1 MGKIRWLHISDL
13 HYDREMMGDWPVGQN
28 GFPVKNIDFIVFT
41 GDLHTYGRDY
51 NEGKRFLTELAE
63 HYDLNPNEDIFIVPG
78 NHDVDPYR
86 SLTEEIDA
94 AKSEKKRRDAER
106 KAKKVAKAAS
116 KSFDDFAIERLKNLR
131 TASSD
136 VLNADGS
143 HLSHRFSEYCEA
155 AELICGPASFSRG
168 RDPFAYAGT
177 FCRKWKNKI
186 NLIHV
191 NSALLSCSNTYLAQ
205 ILDICALNELGHDDA
220 FNRTLPTIILAHHN
234 YAELAAIQR
243 EALKPILADLNVRA
257 YLNGDCHR
265 RGEDNILLDG
275 GRAIPC
281 FTAPSIYKAQDDATA
296 SIGFY
301 LYEMDTDSP
310 QWRVNVTSY
319 RWIEWRWEIAPC
331 RAIPAFNMRDIST
344 GLHERYAQDVK
355 KLSLEILPGIT
366 YQSPD
371 GTVTNEYK
379 NRGNTAPSPM
389 LQLFEEHRDVRHFQ
403 LVGKG
408 GSSCGGVGKTS
419 TLLNLAFSLT
429 SSSNAPDIA
438 PLYIQLRRIYG
449 INSKSRNNE
458 NRILHY
464 ICEEYKITETDR
476 STSFIF
482 LLDGFN
488 EIPTTTMQIRC
499 LRDILDISDKK
510 YPEAAIILSNR
521 DPLDTYM
528 DLLEYENGFDANQLD
543 RLKFYFHNCYIKEL
557 SQEQIDDYF
566 EPDQRCL
573 IPAARNILDT
583 PFYLVLYRQ
592 AMQPS
597 GKDAERWITAA
608 FRDHLDNGTP
618 EKTTLMVQM
627 LLREID
633 NLRGDITSAERELR
647 CFILTKVLPYLG
659 YQMALSSHLDP
670 ALTPIKSP
678 NFFRRDAYARTYD
691 CLSAYLPTI
700 DIWNEYKSQNPETLE
715 KPWNTLRQLYQ
726 NSNPDISDLTAAIP
740 YTVFPSGL
748 LCHHGRNI
756 SFCHDNYRDFFAAF
770 HIANVVYGLYS
781 GIDLAALSSDAQEV
795 FLLQLET
802 LDNSL
807 LLDAI
812 SILRQYFGISIYD
825 ISAQDTTDL
834 SDTCSQ
840 IALPAILIRLLDAV
854 IRRGEL
860 SKNEHSQLCQLRST
874 LCERFVLSFKALD
887 ESDPLQTKY
896 CLFFSLALSML
907 ARDYRTGIAG
917 RRDLI
922 RCAGYAQQCIEGEKK
937 LNIPKA
943 DGYLQLALC
952 LNARMEDML
961 NATDTKMEGVLPFS
975 PQLADEVREAVR
987 DYHEGLTRKRDE
999 AIRAFRRNLFPRWR
1013 PSLGNVLACCDIFQ
1027 IMLEAAYEKYVSA
1040 VNQNNQ
1046 NYREIARLS
1055 YVSKAYL
1062 VLAAIGTSG
1071 GALNLLAQM
1080 LINQANQYE
1089 ADQKIPFFMGHPDI
1103 GIFAQQYAAPY
1114 GWHLNDNY
1122 ALAYRVLQIVCGIQ
1136 RGSQPYSHM
1145 KKAELVLKGYVSKSG
1160 SAQIDTS
1167 LNIAINGGLA
1177 MGHYWKGRLLLEQAK
1192 QDHDRC
1198 NDYENAAIV
1207 SFCATNVTERF
1218 DHLPESA
1225 DENAVPQL
1233 SPPQWLSAIELLRY
1247 PDRVDFRV
1255 DRRMVFQAIHQN
1267 LAQQVDEVQSDS
1279 IQIHNERYRLTK
1291 KDVKSNLERCL
1302 DMVKAQFPDKVPLIQ
1317 EMIRSMR

>member
-1 MGKIRWLHISDL
+1 MSNSKLIELSY
-13 HYDREMMGDWPVGQN
+13 YDPSAQVRLSAYADTLVLDHDQN
-28 GFPVKNIDFIVFT
+28 GSIISAIRFGGYPEMVRAMADAI
-41 GDLHTYGRDY
+41 YG
-51 NEGKRFLTELAE
+51 GAT
-63 HYDLNPNEDIFIVPG
+63 I
-78 NHDVDPYR
+78 
-86 SLTEEIDA
+86 
-94 AKSEKKRRDAER
+94 
-106 KAKKVAKAAS
+106 
-116 KSFDDFAIERLKNLR
+116 
-131 TASSD
+131 
-136 VLNADGS
+136 
-143 HLSHRFSEYCEA
+143 EA
-155 AELICGPASFSRG
+155 AQ
-168 RDPFAYAGT
+168 
-177 FCRKWKNKI
+177 N
-186 NLIHV
+186 
-191 NSALLSCSNTYLAQ
+191 
-205 ILDICALNELGHDDA
+205 
-220 FNRTLPTIILAHHN
+220 
-234 YAELAAIQR
+234 
-243 EALKPILADLNVRA
+243 
-257 YLNGDCHR
+257 
-265 RGEDNILLDG
+265 
-275 GRAIPC
+275 
-281 FTAPSIYKAQDDATA
+281 
-296 SIGFY
+296 
-301 LYEMDTDSP
+301 DTT
-310 QWRVNVTSY
+310 R
-319 RWIEWRWEIAPC
+319 
-331 RAIPAFNMRDIST
+331 
-344 GLHERYAQDVK
+344 
-355 KLSLEILPGIT
+355 
-366 YQSPD
+366 
-371 GTVTNEYK
+371 
-379 NRGNTAPSPM
+379 M
-389 LQLFEEHRDVRHFQ
+389 LQSSLKSYQRQITHDGIYAVATLMAADTVQEDDRSGKHEKDEDTNLVDTEQMELQPRRCYIFCPARDQKRLFEELDH
-403 LVGKG
+403 
-408 GSSCGGVGKTS
+408 KT
-419 TLLNLAFSLT
+419 A
-429 SSSNAPDIA
+429 A
-438 PLYIQLRRIYG
+438 PLIPEFQDYVLSSLRQRGDLRQLEVISLKERIDAWVLDLKPQDQNVVEVLERGLQSGDIQIPG
-449 INSKSRNNE
+449 AVPNMPDGFE
-458 NRILHY
+458 NVENVTGYMR
-464 ICEEYKITETDR
+464 EEYKLTEADR
-476 STSFIF
+476 NASFIF

-528 DLLEYENGFDANQLD
+528 DLLEYENGFDADQID

-566 EPDQRCL
+566 EPNQRCL
-573 IPAARNILDT
+573 VPAARNILDT

-597 GKDAERWITAA
+597 GKDAGRWITDA
-608 FRDHLDNGTP
+608 FQDHLNNGTP
-618 EKTTLMVQM
+618 EKTTLMLQM

-633 NLRGDITSAERELR
+633 NLRSDITSAERELR

-678 NFFRRDAYARTYD
+678 NFFRRDTYARTYA

-700 DIWNEYKSQNPETLE
+700 DIWNEYKNQNPETLE
-715 KPWNTLRQLYQ
+715 KPWNTLRKLYQ
-726 NSNPDISDLTAAIP
+726 DSNPDISDLTAAIP

-781 GIDLAALSSDAQEV
+781 GIDLAALSPDAQEV

-802 LDNSL
+802 LDNSIL
-807 LLDAI
+807 FDAI
-812 SILRQYFGISIYD
+812 SILRQYFGLSIYD

-834 SDTCSQ
+834 SDTCAQ

-907 ARDYRTGIAG
+907 ARDYRTGVAG
-917 RRDLI
+917 TRDLI
-922 RCAGYAQQCIEGEKK
+922 KCAGYAQQCINGEKK

-943 DGYLQLALC
+943 DGYLQVALC

-961 NATDTKMEGVLPFS
+961 NVTDTKMNGTLPFS
-975 PQLADEVREAVR
+975 SQLADAVREAVR
-987 DYHEGLTRKRDE
+987 DYHEGSMYKRDE
-999 AIRAFRRNLFPRWR
+999 AVRTFRRNLFPRWK
-1013 PSLGNVLACCDIFQ
+1013 PGLGNVLACCDIFQ
-1027 IMLEAAYEKYVSA
+1027 IILEAAYEKYVSA
-1040 VNQNNQ
+1040 ANQNNQ
-1046 NYREIARLS
+1046 NYQEIARLG

-1089 ADQKIPFFMGHPDI
+1089 ADQRISFFRRHPDI
-1103 GIFAQQYAAPY
+1103 DTFVQQHAAPY
-1114 GWHLNDNY
+1114 GWPLNDNY
-1122 ALAYRVLQIVCGIQ
+1122 ALAYRVLQSVCGIQ

-1145 KKAELVLKGYVSKSG
+1145 KKAELVLKGYVSES
-1160 SAQIDTS
+1160 SSTQLTS

-1198 NDYENAAIV
+1198 NDYKDAAIA

-1218 DHLPESA
+1218 DHLPENA
-1225 DENAVPQL
+1225 DEDAAPQL

-1247 PDRVDFRV
+1247 PDRAVFRV
-1255 DRRMVFQAIHQN
+1255 DRRMVFQTIYQK
-1267 LAQQVDEVQSDS
+1267 LTQQVEEVQSDN

-1291 KDVKSNLERCL
+1291 KDVRSNLERCL
-1302 DMVKAQFPDKVPLIQ
+1302 DMVKAQFPDKEPLIQ
-1317 EMIRSMR
+1317 KMIRSIR

>member
-1 MGKIRWLHISDL
+1 MEKIRWLHISDL
-13 HYDREMMGDWPVGQN
+13 HYDRGIMGDWPVRQEN
-28 GFPVKNIDFIVFT
+28 FPDEDIDFIVFT

-51 NEGKRFLTELAE
+51 DEGKRFLAGLAKR
-63 HYDLNPNEDIFIVPG
+63 YDLNPTEDIFIVPG

-86 SLTEEIDA
+86 PLTEEIDA
-94 AKSEKKRRDAER
+94 VKSEKERRDAER
-106 KAKKVAKAAS
+106 KAKKAAKAAS
-116 KSFDDFAIERLKNLR
+116 KSFEDFAIERLKHLR
-131 TASSD
+131 NAPSD

-155 AELICGPASFSRG
+155 VEAICNPATFL
-168 RDPFAYAGT
+168 RDRNPFAYAGT
-177 FCRKWKNKI
+177 FCRKWQDKI

-205 ILDICALNELGHDDA
+205 ILDICALNDLGHNDT
-220 FNRTLPTIILAHHN
+220 FNRALPTIILAHHN

-243 EALKPILADLNVRA
+243 EALKPILAGLNVRA
-257 YLNGDCHR
+257 YLNGDCHQ

-281 FTAPSIYKAQDDATA
+281 FTAPSIYKAQGDDAA

-301 LYEMDTDSP
+301 LYEMDTGSP

-319 RWIEWRWEIAPC
+319 RWIEWRWETAPC
-331 RAIPAFNMRDIST
+331 RAISNFNMRNIRAR
-344 GLHERYAQDVK
+344 LHERYARDVE
-355 KLSLEILPGIT
+355 KLSLKILPGIT

-371 GTVTNEYK
+371 GTVTNEYE
-379 NRGNTAPSPM
+379 NRGNEAPAPM
-389 LQLFEEHRDVRHFQ
+389 LQLLEEHQDVRHFQ

-408 GSSCGGVGKTS
+408 GSSCGGAGKTS

-429 SSSNAPDIA
+429 ASSSAPDIA
-438 PLYIQLRRIYG
+438 PLYISLRRIYG
-449 INSKSRNNE
+449 INSKSKNNE

-464 ICEEYKITETDR
+464 MREEYDLTEADY
-476 STSFIF
+476 SVSFVF

-488 EIPTTTMQIRC
+488 EIPTTAMQIRC

-528 DLLEYENGFDANQLD
+528 DLLEYKKGFDANEID
-543 RLKFYFHNCYIKEL
+543 RLKLYFHNCYIKEL
-557 SQEQIDDYF
+557 SQKQIDGYF
-566 EPDQRCL
+566 EPDQRRS
-573 IPAARNILDT
+573 ISAVRNILDT

-592 AMQPS
+592 AMRPS
-597 GKDAERWITAA
+597 GKDAERWITTA
-608 FRDHLDNGTP
+608 FRNHIDNDAP
-618 EKTTLMVQM
+618 EKTTLMLQM

-633 NLRGDITSAERELR
+633 NLRSDIASAQRELR

-659 YQMALSSHLDP
+659 YQMVLSSHLDP
-670 ALTPIKSP
+670 ALTTTTKI
-678 NFFRRDAYARTYD
+678 NFSRSDIYARTYA

-700 DIWNEYKSQNPETLE
+700 DIWKE
-715 KPWNTLRQLYQ
+715 YQ
-726 NSNPDISDLTAAIP
+726 NQSIEELEDNRAVLSNLYGNENPGLARLTANIP

-781 GIDLAALSSDAQEV
+781 GIDLAALSPDAQEV

-802 LDNSL
+802 LDNSIL
-807 LLDAI
+807 FDAI
-812 SILRQYFGISIYD
+812 SILRQYFGLSIYD

-834 SDTCSQ
+834 SDTCAQ

-917 RRDLI
+917 TRDLI
-922 RCAGYAQQCIEGEKK
+922 RCAGYAQKCINGEKK

-943 DGYLQLALC
+943 DGYLQVALC
-952 LNARMEDML
+952 LNARMEDLL
-961 NATDTKMEGVLPFS
+961 NATDTKMNDTLPFS
-975 PQLADEVREAVR
+975 PQLADAIREAVR
-987 DYHEGLTRKRDE
+987 DYHEGSMYKRDE
-999 AIRAFRRNLFPRWR
+999 AVRTFRRNLFPRWK
-1013 PSLGNVLACCDIFQ
+1013 PGLGNVLACCDIFQ
-1027 IMLEAAYEKYVSA
+1027 IILEAAYEKYVSA
-1040 VNQNNQ
+1040 ANQNNQ
-1046 NYREIARLS
+1046 NYQEIARLG

-1080 LINQANQYE
+1080 LINQANQYPAICE
-1089 ADQKIPFFMGHPDI
+1089 IPICKRFI
-1103 GIFAQQYAAPY
+1103 V
-1114 GWHLNDNY
+1114 DNM
-1122 ALAYRVLQIVCGIQ
+1122 Q
-1136 RGSQPYSHM
+1136 RFSTRNTQ
-1145 KKAELVLKGYVSKSG
+1145 
-1160 SAQIDTS
+1160 
-1167 LNIAINGGLA
+1167 
-1177 MGHYWKGRLLLEQAK
+1177 
-1192 QDHDRC
+1192 
-1198 NDYENAAIV
+1198 
-1207 SFCATNVTERF
+1207 
-1218 DHLPESA
+1218 
-1225 DENAVPQL
+1225 
-1233 SPPQWLSAIELLRY
+1233 
-1247 PDRVDFRV
+1247 
-1255 DRRMVFQAIHQN
+1255 
-1267 LAQQVDEVQSDS
+1267 
-1279 IQIHNERYRLTK
+1279 
-1291 KDVKSNLERCL
+1291 
-1302 DMVKAQFPDKVPLIQ
+1302 
-1317 EMIRSMR
+1317 